1 MSDALARARRFTL
14 DLEKHRR
21 RETVRAPMNYRIS
34 GQRDWLAKSGRLL
47 GLSAV
52 IARLYILAICFTGA
66 FRFVAVERLEPNRR
80 FALVLKFAI
89 LAAGG
94 AAIGSQ
100 LLP

>member
-1 MSDALARARRFTL
+1 L
-14 DLEKHRR
+14 
-21 RETVRAPMNYRIS
+21 
-34 GQRDWLAKSGRLL
+34 
-47 GLSAV
+47 
-52 IARLYILAICFTGA
+52 LAICFTGA
-66 FRFVAVERLEPNRR
+66 FLFVAVERLEPNRR